1 MLYGIWLN
9 YVKYVEIVK
18 EGTFG
23 GIYVRDINSAVNNKW
38 YKKSWKEFGE
48 LKILIKIVIDQIIM
62 MSMLIIIKLNVGHH

>member
-23 GIYVRDINSAVNNKW
+23 GIYFRDINSAVNNIGI
-38 YKKSWKEFGE
+38 KSHGKNLE
-48 LKILIKIVIDQIIM
+48 
-62 MSMLIIIKLNVGHH
+62 S

>member
-23 GIYVRDINSAVNNKW
+23 GIYFRDINSAVNNKW

-62 MSMLIIIKLNVGHH
+62 MSMLTIIKLNVGHH